1 MTTRTSFGTL
11 SAPLIR
17 RMKSTKFG
25 NVRRSAGDG
34 LIETTVLSA
43 MAITSRRSRVS
54 FPPVSTIMVSNAA
67 RILIRSW
74 LSAG

>member
-1 MTTRTSFGTL
+1 
-11 SAPLIR
+11 
-17 RMKSTKFG
+17 
-25 NVRRSAGDG
+25 
-34 LIETTVLSA
+34 LSA